1 MSHLLTM
8 TLSDLRQRIRDKSV
22 LLFAFVVPLA
32 LMGVFNLIFGTSQD
46 LDLQPVTVAVSTPA
60 DDPLA
65 SVVPDVL
72 DGLDETDGGVAVTVL
87 ELPSDEVSEAVD
99 DGRAALGIEVPAG
112 FGAAVSEGEDVAVTV
127 SEGESSV
134 ETAIAL
140 SVVDGALARLHAQSV
155 TVGAA
160 AAAGVPPDE
169 LEAVAAEVASGGPAF
184 TVVPGE
190 AATQQLSP
198 AAALVAGQTGL
209 FLLFTVSFGV
219 LGLIEE
225 RQNGTLARLRSMPMA
240 SWLIVAAKALVS
252 FVLGIVATTV
262 LLTVGG
268 AMFDVDFGSPVPV
281 GVIVVSVVLAAT
293 SVMFLVVRVARTAEQ
308 ASVAAS
314 IVALVLGIGGGA
326 FTPISASG
334 ALGTLLDLNPIAAFM
349 RGLGITSGG
358 GGLTDITVPVMIMLG
373 FAVVMVVLSR
383 VIPDRGVV
391 S

>member
-1 MSHLLTM
+1 M

>member
-8 TLSDLRQRIRDKSV
+8 TLSDLRQRIRDRSV

-32 LMGVFNLIFGTSQD
+32 LMGVFNLIFGASQD

-60 DDPLA
+60 DDPVA
-65 SVVPDVL
+65 SVVPEVL
-72 DGLDETDGGVAVTVL
+72 SGLDDDAGGLAVTVL
-87 ELPSDEVSEAVD
+87 ELPADEVAAAVD
-99 DGRAALGIEVPAG
+99 DGRAVLGIEVPDG
-112 FGAAVSEGEDVAVTV
+112 FGAAVAAGEDTSVTV

-134 ETAIAL
+134 ETAIVL

-155 TVGAA
+155 TVAAA
-160 AAAGVPPDE
+160 AAAGVPPAE

-184 TVVPGE
+184 TLVPGE

-225 RQNGTLARLRSMPMA
+225 RQNGTLARLRSIPMTP
-240 SWLIVAAKALVS
+240 WVIVAAKALVS
-252 FVLGIVATTV
+252 FVLGIVAASV

-308 ASVAAS
+308 ANVAAS

-334 ALGTLLDLNPIAAFM
+334 ALGALLDLNPIAAFM
-349 RGLGITSGG
+349 RGLGITAGG
-358 GGLTDITVPVMIMLG
+358 GGLPDITVPVAIMLG
-373 FAVVMVVLSR
+373 FAAVMAVLSQ

>member
-1 MSHLLTM
+1 MSQLLTM
-8 TLSDLRQRIRDKSV
+8 TLSDLRQRIRDRSV

-32 LMGVFNLIFGTSQD
+32 LMGVFNLIFGTSQN
-46 LDLQPVTVAVSTPA
+46 LDLQPVTVAVSTPPG
-60 DDPLA
+60 DPLA
-65 SVVPDVL
+65 TVVPEVL
-72 DGLDETDGGVAVTVL
+72 DGLDDDAGGVSVTVL
-87 ELPSDEVSEAVD
+87 ELPAREVAAAVD
-99 DGRAALGIEVPAG
+99 DGRAALGIEVPEG
-112 FGAAVSEGEDVAVTV
+112 FGAAVSTGEDASVSV

-134 ETAIAL
+134 ETALVL
-140 SVVDGALARLHAQSV
+140 SVVDGTLAQLHAQAV
-155 TVGAA
+155 TAA
-160 AAAGVPPDE
+160 AAATAGLPAAE
-169 LEAVAAEVASGGPAF
+169 LEAVAAEVASGQPAF
-184 TVVPGE
+184 TLVPGE

-240 SWLIVAAKALVS
+240 RWLIVAAKALVS
-252 FVLGIVATTV
+252 FVLGVVATTV

-268 AMFDVDFGSPVPV
+268 AMFDVDFGSPVAV
-281 GVIVVSVVLAAT
+281 AVIIVSVVLAAT

-308 ASVAAS
+308 ASVAAT

-334 ALGTLLDLNPIAAFM
+334 ALGTLLDLNPVAAFM
-349 RGLGITSGG
+349 RGLGITAGG
-358 GGLTDITVPVMIMLG
+358 GGLADIAVPVATMIG

-383 VIPDRGVV
+383 FVPDRGVV

>member
-1 MSHLLTM
+1 MSPLLTM
-8 TLSDLRQRIRDKSV
+8 TLSDLRQRIRDRSV

-32 LMGVFNLIFGTSQD
+32 LMGVFNLIFGASQN

-60 DDPLA
+60 DDPVA
-65 SVVPDVL
+65 SVVPEVL
-72 DGLDETDGGVAVTVL
+72 SGLDDDSGGLAVTVL
-87 ELPSDEVSEAVD
+87 ELPPDEVAAAVD
-99 DGRAALGIEVPAG
+99 DGRAVLAIEVPDG
-112 FGAAVSEGEDVAVTV
+112 FGAAVAAGEDTSVTV
-127 SEGESSV
+127 SEGASAV
-134 ETAIAL
+134 ETAIVL

-155 TVGAA
+155 TVAAA
-160 AAAGVPPDE
+160 AAAGVPPAE

-184 TVVPGE
+184 TLVPGE

-225 RQNGTLARLRSMPMA
+225 RQNGTLARLRSIPMTP
-240 SWLIVAAKALVS
+240 WVIVAAKALVS
-252 FVLGIVATTV
+252 FVLGIVAASV

-308 ASVAAS
+308 ANVAAS

-349 RGLGITSGG
+349 RGLGITAGG
-358 GGLTDITVPVMIMLG
+358 GGLPDITVPVAIMLG
-373 FAVVMVVLSR
+373 FAAVMAVLSQ

>member
-65 SVVPDVL
+65 SVVPEVL
-72 DGLDETDGGVAVTVL
+72 GGLDESGGVDVTVL
-87 ELPSDEVSEAVD
+87 ELPSGEVPAAVD
-99 DGRAALGIEVPAG
+99 DGRAALGIEVPDG
-112 FGAAVSEGEDVAVTV
+112 FGAAVSEGEDVSVTV

-134 ETAIAL
+134 ETAIVL

-160 AAAGVPPDE
+160 AAAGVAPDE

>member
-1 MSHLLTM
+1 M
-8 TLSDLRQRIRDKSV
+8 TLSDLRQRIRDRSV

-32 LMGVFNLIFGTSQD
+32 LMGVFNLIFGTSQN
-46 LDLQPVTVAVSTPA
+46 LDLQPVTVAVSTPS
-60 DDPLA
+60 DDALA
-65 SVVPDVL
+65 AVVPEVL
-72 DGLDETDGGVAVTVL
+72 SGLDDDAGGVDVTVI
-87 ELPSDEVSEAVD
+87 ELPAEEVEAAVD
-99 DGRAALGIEVPAG
+99 DGRAALGIEVPDG
-112 FGAAVSEGEDVAVTV
+112 FGAAVSAGDDASVTV
-127 SEGESSV
+127 SEGEGSI
-134 ETAIAL
+134 ETAIVL
-140 SVVDGALARLHAQSV
+140 SVVDATLSQLHAQSV
-155 TVGAA
+155 TAA
-160 AAAGVPPDE
+160 AAAASGLPPAE
-169 LEAVAAEVASGGPAF
+169 LEAVAADVASGRPVF
-184 TVVPGE
+184 TLVPGE

-240 SWLIVAAKALVS
+240 AWLIVAAKALVS

-268 AMFDVDFGSPVPV
+268 AMFDVDFGSPVAV
-281 GVIVVSVVLAAT
+281 AVIAVSVVLAAT

-308 ASVAAS
+308 ANVAAS

-358 GGLTDITVPVMIMLG
+358 GGLTDITVPVAIMLG
-373 FAVVMVVLSR
+373 FAAVMVVLSR
-383 VIPDRGVV
+383 VIPDRGVA

>member
-1 MSHLLTM
+1 MSPLLTM
-8 TLSDLRQRIRDKSV
+8 TLSDLRQRIRDRSV

-32 LMGVFNLIFGTSQD
+32 LMGVFNLIFGASQN

-60 DDPLA
+60 DDPVA
-65 SVVPDVL
+65 SVVPEVL
-72 DGLDETDGGVAVTVL
+72 SGLDDDSGGLAVTVL
-87 ELPSDEVSEAVD
+87 ELPPDEVAAAVD
-99 DGRAALGIEVPAG
+99 DGRAVLAIEVPDG
-112 FGAAVSEGEDVAVTV
+112 FGAAVAAGEDTSVTV

-134 ETAIAL
+134 ETAIVL

-155 TVGAA
+155 TVAAA
-160 AAAGVPPDE
+160 AAAGVPPAE

-184 TVVPGE
+184 TLVPGE

-225 RQNGTLARLRSMPMA
+225 RQNGTLARLRSIPMTP
-240 SWLIVAAKALVS
+240 WVIVAAKALVS
-252 FVLGIVATTV
+252 FVLGIVAASV

-308 ASVAAS
+308 ANVAAS

-349 RGLGITSGG
+349 RGLGITAGG
-358 GGLTDITVPVMIMLG
+358 GGLPDITVPVAIMLG
-373 FAVVMVVLSR
+373 FAAVMAVLSQ